1 MKTLARLVRL
11 WRLYTYLD
19 FMLMTRSLKLFVTF
33 LITDTIFNIAAVTA
47 TLLLAERFNGIG
59 AWSKFQIVFVVG
71 YATLVGGLLDMFFTY
86 NILFISRRLGRGQ
99 LDHVL
104 IQPQSIW
111 IAFFTE
117 GFNPFT
123 ASGSV
128 LVGSGLMIWAG
139 MKLQISVSFLWGVS
153 LILNVLSSMAVV
165 LSFAFLWGSLA
176 FWAPRA
182 AEEITTPLIRIFSN
196 LKSFPF
202 DGLGP
207 LLLAGVTVIV
217 PVAFMAWYPS
227 RYLLGL
233 GASIT
238 GATITPLAALVI
250 SVFAVLVF
258 RKGLEHYGRTGSQR
272 YDDLGHR
279 S

>member
-33 LITDTIFNIAAVTA
+33 LITDMIFNVAAVTA

-59 AWSKFQIVFVVG
+59 AWSKFQIVFLVG
-71 YATLVGGLLDMFFTY
+71 YATLVGGLLDMFFAY

-104 IQPQSIW
+104 IQPQPIW
-111 IAFFTE
+111 MAFFTE

-128 LVGSGLMIWAG
+128 LVGIALMIWAG
-139 MKLQISVSFLWGVS
+139 VKLQISVSFLWGAS
-153 LILNVLSSMAVV
+153 LVLNVLASMAVV
-165 LSFAFLWGSLA
+165 LGFMFLCGSLA

-182 AEEITTPLIRIFSN
+182 AEEITTPLIRMFNN

-207 LLLAGVTVIV
+207 LLLGGVTVIV

-233 GASIT
+233 DSSVIGA
-238 GATITPLAALVI
+238 AITPLAALMV
-250 SVFAVLVF
+250 SVLAGVVF
-258 RKGLEHYGRTGSQR
+258 RKGSEHYGRTGSQR